1 MPDLRA
7 EKTVLAVA
15 RDASVLVLLRAIF
28 ENNGY
33 RVLLARSAEEASELL
48 GRLEIPIG
56 ILLSDVE
63 FMGDSSGSLE
73 EAVGTSRPGMRAV
86 YISATTECGAIRIRI
101 MSRLG
106 PGYFMQ
112 DSNTNLL
119 DAVQNSGSGTILR
132 AGAQA
137 GH

>member
-1 MPDLRA
+1 MPDQRA
-7 EKTVLAVA
+7 DKTVLAVA
-15 RDASVLVLLRAIF
+15 RDASVLVLLRAVF

-48 GRLEIPIG
+48 GRLEIPIAV
-56 ILLSDVE
+56 LLSDVE

-73 EAVGTSRPGMRAV
+73 QAVGAFRPGIRAA

-106 PGYFMQ
+106 PGYYTQ

-119 DAVQNSGSGTILR
+119 DAVQNAVSSTTLR
-132 AGAQA
+132 AGA
-137 GH
+137 